1 VLVTA
6 IGTTLIRA
14 GCRRDVHPDVA
25 ALAGLSA
32 AALAT
37 ADVVFVAQRRISP
50 VYLLDAG
57 PEVALAAWRGRND
70 RMVSGGEGT
79 SSEGEAA
86 RRKGGRMET
95 GRQVDRGSEAGPLE
109 RDGAH
114 RFGFGVAAVAAAV
127 ALAMAWRAYQRG
139 RGETIAAAEARMEPR
154 PVVY

>member
-1 VLVTA
+1 MTPSDLA
-6 IGTTLIRA
+6 CLDA
-14 GCRRDVHPDVA
+14 QLD
-25 ALAGLSA
+25 ALHLHHVKGHYQD
-32 AALAT
+32 LAT
-37 ADVVFVAQRRISP
+37 AAAHKQISHLE
-50 VYLLDAG
+50 YLAELI
-57 PEVALAAWRGRND
+57 
-70 RMVSGGEGT
+70 
-79 SSEGEAA
+79 EGEAA